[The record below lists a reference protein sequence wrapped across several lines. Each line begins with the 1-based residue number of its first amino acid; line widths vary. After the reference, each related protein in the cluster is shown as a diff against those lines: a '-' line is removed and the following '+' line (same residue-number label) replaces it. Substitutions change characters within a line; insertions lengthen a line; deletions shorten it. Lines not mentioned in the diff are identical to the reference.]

1 MGFPGKNIEWVAISS
16 SRGSSWPKDQTCV
29 SCIAGRCFTTEP
41 PGKPLTELMSKFKQA
56 CIPSAGEHPLFFF
69 FPCLASRGYVHFLV
83 NGSIFKTR
91 SVAISNLFSFL
102 TSASVISSFDSE
114 APASIFPLLGPLWLH
129 WVHPGQPPH
138 PKSFNH
144 ICKVLLKCKIFTCS
158 EDWEVDTFGHHF
170 I

>member
-1 MGFPGKNIEWVAISS
+1 MGFHGKNIEWVAISS
-16 SRGSSWPKDQTCV
+16 SRGSSWHKDQTCV